1 MPDHTK
7 AQILEQI
14 NQTPFFV
21 FFNHGDLDIC
31 QKVVR
36 ACYEGGIRIF
46 EFTNR
51 RKNAAAVFSELHPW
65 VRNKFPDLVFGAGT
79 IYDAATAERYINIGA
94 EFIVS
99 PAVDDEVG
107 GICQQHEILWIPG
120 CLSPTEI
127 YHAEKMG
134 AAIIKIFPIV
144 ASGGP
149 DFIRAMHGPSP
160 HTRFMPT
167 GQLKPKED
175 SLQPWLEAGAYCV
188 GLGSGLVSRDI
199 IQSGDFGKLTNLCAN
214 TLKIIYKH
222 RKTFTHDS

>member
-7 AQILEQI
+7 AQVLEQI

-21 FFNHGDLDIC
+21 FFNHGDPDIC

-51 RKNAAAVFSELHPW
+51 RENASTVFSELHPW
-65 VRNKFPDLVFGAGT
+65 VRNEFPDLVFGAGT
-79 IYDAATAERYINIGA
+79 IYDAATAKVFIYMGA
-94 EFIVS
+94 DFIVS
-99 PAVDDEVG
+99 PAMDDEVG
-107 GICQQHEILWIPG
+107 SICLQNEIKWIPG
-120 CLSPTEI
+120 CLTPTEI
-127 YHAEKMG
+127 YRAEQME
-134 AAIIKIFPIV
+134 AVIIKIFPIV

-149 DFIRAMHGPSP
+149 AYIRAMHGPSP

-167 GQLKPKED
+167 GQLEPTEE

-188 GLGSGLVSRDI
+188 GLGSGLVSREI
-199 IQSGDFGKLTNLCAN
+199 IDSGNFSKLTNLCAN
-214 TLKIIYKH
+214 TLQIIYKH
-222 RKTFTHDS
+222 RKNNYT